1 MELLVRL
8 ASPRFSAEKS
18 GTSLMSCSK
27 SLDPRGQLGRNP
39 FAGAQRAG
47 RNTTV
52 WPTTRLRCASQLI
65 RAFRMPLVGE
75 VKWASVERLK

>member
-18 GTSLMSCSK
+18 GTSLMGCSK

-39 FAGAQRAG
+39 LLGRKGQGETPQFGPQRGSAA
-47 RNTTV
+47 
-52 WPTTRLRCASQLI
+52 RLS
-65 RAFRMPLVGE
+65 
-75 VKWASVERLK
+75 